1 MATYVIFL
9 LYYVLGA
16 TLKLRGAHAASDKHP
31 KVLTHL
37 GDGMIAGGLYRKGND
52 ASPARRRHRHLTSTF
67 VPERLNSMGLGQYTV
82 QFLLNGLSVNSV
94 VDTGSGVGQ
103 LACTGTQIN
112 PLYAASVSVY
122 NPSSATPPFSMI
134 SNTSA
139 ACSALCTQTQQCLQT
154 PSQPGACQYF
164 YAYADSSYVFGT
176 LYSATMTFPS
186 MISSLSFQNFLFGCS
201 FDTSTNPYFFS
212 NTNSLFGMDWQPLSF
227 WSQMSVTGSVSDSLS
242 LCLGNGGDAAN
253 ISAAAQS
260 GVIVFGNSSSIKVS
274 GSSAGGSVVVATM
287 LDSKNLMGSD
297 GQLLLNPPSMW
308 VTLSALNLVSASGA
322 STNLPIEA
330 TNYYIVDS
338 GTSEIILLQEAFNS
352 LYANFCPSLN
362 KLSNATVNVSC
373 VFSANLFTVQVYG
386 INGLLSKT
394 ALNNMFPNISF
405 TLSNSTGPVNI
416 RPSAYMILQAYRE
429 GATSSSSWLLYI
441 VAITSAGTGVTG
453 MGQGILGNAWMTDLL
468 IQQTQSTRQLI
479 ITEVNSCDDV
489 TYGTPSMLPPSPPLL
504 PYHTPPPLPV
514 TSQAPTKSLPPDTVM
529 SQPPP
534 AVTFILEQVTYFF
547 GGVDYSTLIHSS
559 TAVSTFINQLS
570 QLVAAAANISI
581 AYVKVVSITAGSVI
595 VVTQLTLP
603 TSLGLTTEQADQLTL
618 SLASTANETF
628 STSFLTT
635 FNITSV
641 NATAQTS
648 SSNNGGSQLST
659 SVIIGIAVAGGVVA
673 ASLGVVLVWF
683 IVRRMRRQEV
693 SPSTKAEYETEK
705 SVEIQPFTR

>member
-1 MATYVIFL
+1 MSEVPMLNDYDKF
-9 LYYVLGA
+9 
-16 TLKLRGAHAASDKHP
+16 AS
-31 KVLTHL
+31 
-37 GDGMIAGGLYRKGND
+37 
-52 ASPARRRHRHLTSTF
+52 STMM
-67 VPERLNSMGLGQYTV
+67 SHKA
-82 QFLLNGLSVNSV
+82 
-94 VDTGSGVGQ
+94 D
-103 LACTGTQIN
+103 
-112 PLYAASVSVY
+112 VS
-122 NPSSATPPFSMI
+122 
-134 SNTSA
+134 
-139 ACSALCTQTQQCLQT
+139 
-154 PSQPGACQYF
+154 
-164 YAYADSSYVFGT
+164 
-176 LYSATMTFPS
+176 
-186 MISSLSFQNFLFGCS
+186 CS
-201 FDTSTNPYFFS
+201 FSS
-212 NTNSLFGMDWQPLSF
+212 SGEPLSF

-260 GVIVFGNSSSIKVS
+260 GVIVFGNSSSITVS

-297 GQLLLNPPSMW
+297 GQLLLNPPSMYEW
-308 VTLSALNLVSASGA
+308 VTLSALNLVSASGT
-322 STNLPIEA
+322 STNLPIET

-386 INGLLSKT
+386 INGFLSKT

-416 RPSAYMILQAYRE
+416 RPSAYMILQAYQK

-514 TSQAPTKSLPPDTVM
+514 TSQAPTKSLPPNTVM

-547 GGVDYSTLIHSS
+547 GGVDYSNLIYSS
-559 TAVSTFINQLS
+559 TAVSTFINHLS

-641 NATAQTS
+641 RATAQTS
-648 SSNNGGSQLST
+648 LSNNGGSQLST

-683 IVRRMRRQEV
+683 IVKRMRRQEV
-693 SPSTKAEYETEK
+693 APSTKAEYKTEK